1 MELSSRILR
10 PGDNLDL
17 NATLLVPEELQQ
29 HPNPIWL
36 DSLTLRLVASTTGF
50 VGGTSRSH
58 AGHIKIL
65 RTEGLLPLYGADNVF
80 KLPPTLWNTYVYP
93 AALPSFAAC
102 GIERAY
108 CLELVAGLHSSL
120 TSRVYVR
127 SPAKLAFDI
136 DANCLAQAIAA
147 RIHVVIESWTVALS
161 DDTDVSEGIMSA

>member
-29 HPNPIWL
+29 HPSPIWL

-65 RTEGLLPLYGADNVF
+65 RTEGLLPLYGVDNVF
-80 KLPPTLWNTYVYP
+80 KIPSTLWDTYVYP
-93 AALPSFAAC
+93 APLPSFAAC
-102 GIERAY
+102 GVERAY
-108 CLELVAGLHSSL
+108 CLELVAGLHSGL

-127 SPAKLAFDI
+127 SLAKIAIDI
-136 DANCLAQAIAA
+136 DADCLTQTIAA
-147 RIHVVIESWTVALS
+147 RIDVVIESWAVALS
-161 DDTDVSEGIMSA
+161 DDTDASEDIMSV